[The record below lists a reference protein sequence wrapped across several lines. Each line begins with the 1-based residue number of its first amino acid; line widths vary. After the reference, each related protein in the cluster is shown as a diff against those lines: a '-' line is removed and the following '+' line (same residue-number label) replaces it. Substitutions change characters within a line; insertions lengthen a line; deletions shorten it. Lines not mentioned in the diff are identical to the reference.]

1 MSEHSCGSGCGCGP
15 KSASASASTGTSSST
30 STSTPASSSSSKKG
44 AIQNGKGS
52 GPRNMSKTFLKNYD
66 GIRWESAGKK
76 RKEGSKFVK
85 VY

>member
-1 MSEHSCGSGCGCGP
+1 MSEHSCGSGCGCAP
-15 KSASASASTGTSSST
+15 KASTASTSSST
-30 STSTPASSSSSKKG
+30 TKTAT
-44 AIQNGKGS
+44 AIKNGKGS
-52 GPRNMSKTFLKNYD
+52 GPRNMSKKFLSNYE

>member
-15 KSASASASTGTSSST
+15 KKSEPVSSTGKVTV
-30 STSTPASSSSSKKG
+30 
-44 AIQNGKGS
+44 QNGKGS
-52 GPRNMSKTFLKNYD
+52 GPRSISKTFLNNYE

-76 RKEGSKFVK
+76 RKEGAKFTK